1 MSAQLHLVYATDAN
15 YLLPTEVSARS
26 ALVKASRPA
35 DLVVHIL
42 DCGIPDDQWVSFA
55 GRMPQ
60 AVRHQIDLSLFQH
73 FRKWHGSLAAY
84 ARLCIPELLQN
95 VTWCVYADGDTLFA
109 DDPFR
114 LETLYDSGTAL
125 FGRADPITVQP
136 AWFKKHGLKFPENR
150 YVCSGFIVMN
160 LDWFRVHHASIRCL
174 SFLREHPDAPF
185 PDQDALNWLC
195 CGYIRLLPQLWGVF
209 SGAAFGVRGEKP
221 GCIHYVGELPC
232 KLPWK
237 WHLGYTDAAA
247 LWFVAAKA
255 MLGMSRRDAGGIS
268 GLRWYAGRLYN
279 RLIRMAV
286 TVLGI
291 LPVMRRRFPN
301 LRTRFAGYAH
311 RGMFKPSFWT
321 DAGLG
326 GARQ

>member
-15 YLLPTEVSARS
+15 YLFPTEVSARS

-35 DLVVHIL
+35 DLVIHIL
-42 DCGIPDDQWVSFA
+42 DCGIPDDQWVSFS

-60 AVRHQIDLSLFQH
+60 AIRHQIDLSLFRD
-73 FRKWHGSLAAY
+73 FREWHGSLAAY
-84 ARLCIPELLQN
+84 ARLCIPELLN
-95 VTWCVYADGDTLFA
+95 GVKRCIYADADTLFT
-109 DDPFR
+109 DDLFCLEMLNDPEIALWGHHDTAVTSQPRWFEEQGLVFR
-114 LETLYDSGTAL
+114 RE
-125 FGRADPITVQP
+125 
-136 AWFKKHGLKFPENR
+136 R
-150 YVCSGFIVMN
+150 YVCSGFLLMN
-160 LDWFRVHHASIRCL
+160 LCWMREHHATEWCL
-174 SFLREHPDAPF
+174 QFLGEHPMAPF
-185 PDQDALNWLC
+185 PDQDALNCLC
-195 CGYIRLLPQLWGVF
+195 GDAIALLPHRWGVY
-209 SGAAFGVRGEKP
+209 SGAAFRPDARP
-221 GCIHYVGELPC
+221 GCIHYAGELPWN
-232 KLPWK
+232 LK
-237 WHLGYTDAAA
+237 WRWFMGYSDAAA

-255 MLGMSRRDAGGIS
+255 LLGMSRRDAGGIS